1 MDQDKAPK
9 AIWDAMSTTI
19 FCEICMKQKK
29 AGNRPTAFLSPE
41 GYKNL
46 AREFGTRTG
55 RNYTKPQFKNK
66 WDSTKALYQAWVYYT
81 TKATGLGWDKLLFTY
96 ISCCFGAIWCC
107 LLIYVAVL
115 VVYGAIFSHMLLFVV
130 LR

>member
-1 MDQDKAPK
+1 MDQDKVPK
-9 AIWDAMSTTI
+9 AIWDALSTTI

-46 AREFGTRTG
+46 AREFASRTG

-81 TKATGLGWDKLLFTY
+81 TKATGLGWDAVKRTITASEEQWAELIKVLHIPCLCHIY
-96 ISCCFGAIWCC
+96 IAK
-107 LLIYVAVL
+107 
-115 VVYGAIFSHMLLFVV
+115 
-130 LR
+130 

>member
-9 AIWDAMSTTI
+9 AHWDASSTTI
-19 FCEICMKQKK
+19 FCEICMNQKR

-46 AREFGTRTG
+46 GREFGLKTG
-55 RNYTKPQFKNK
+55 RNYTKTQFKNK

-81 TKATGLGWDKLLFTY
+81 TKATGLGWDPVKKT
-96 ISCCFGAIWCC
+96 ITADDAQWAE
-107 LLIYVAVL
+107 LIKV
-115 VVYGAIFSHMLLFVV
+115 
-130 LR
+130 

>member
-81 TKATGLGWDKLLFTY
+81 TKATGLGWDPVKQTITASKEQWDELIRVCYMPCLCHMY
-96 ISCCFGAIWCC
+96 I
-107 LLIYVAVL
+107 LK
-115 VVYGAIFSHMLLFVV
+115 
-130 LR
+130 